1 MKKENQNIEFK
12 ESWNDEYIK
21 WICGFANAFGGT
33 IYIGINDNGDI
44 IGLNDAHKLLEDIP
58 NKVRDILGII
68 VDVNVLT
75 QDNKEYIE
83 IIVEPQLNPVNY
95 KGQYHYRS
103 GATKQELKGNALN
116 KFMLEKHGKHWDSI
130 PIMNLTIDELEEK
143 AFENFKQKASKT
155 QRISGEDLKLSNKLL
170 LENLYLLDQ
179 NLLKRAGAL
188 LFFEQ
193 PEKYITGAFIKIG
206 FFQNES
212 DLIYHDEIHGNLFH
226 QVDKTMELLLSKYM
240 SAIISYQGVNRIE
253 TFPYPESALR
263 EAVINAIVH
272 KDYSSRIPIQISV
285 YPEKI
290 IIWNPGELPKG
301 WDIKKLTS
309 EHPSYPFNPDIA
321 NAFFRAGIIESWG
334 RGILKIIKD
343 CINHG
348 LISPSYNTHFS
359 GLQIVLFYAKNKQ
372 KFAQK
377 TAQKIA
383 QKTAQKTAQKK
394 GTEKAVLIKKNEK
407 IESKKIKLQNRQK
420 NLKLIEKNNQI
431 TSVQLAN
438 ELDVSIRT
446 IASHLSD
453 LKKENILKRVGP
465 DKGGYWLIME

>member
-1 MKKENQNIEFK
+1 VKKENQNIEFK

-130 PIMNLTIDELEEK
+130 PIMNLNIDELEEK

-240 SAIISYQGVNRIE
+240 SAIISYQPQ
-253 TFPYPESALR
+253 F
-263 EAVINAIVH
+263 
-272 KDYSSRIPIQISV
+272 D
-285 YPEKI
+285 
-290 IIWNPGELPKG
+290 
-301 WDIKKLTS
+301 
-309 EHPSYPFNPDIA
+309 
-321 NAFFRAGIIESWG
+321 
-334 RGILKIIKD
+334 
-343 CINHG
+343 
-348 LISPSYNTHFS
+348 
-359 GLQIVLFYAKNKQ
+359 
-372 KFAQK
+372 
-377 TAQKIA
+377 
-383 QKTAQKTAQKK
+383 
-394 GTEKAVLIKKNEK
+394 
-407 IESKKIKLQNRQK
+407 
-420 NLKLIEKNNQI
+420 
-431 TSVQLAN
+431 
-438 ELDVSIRT
+438 
-446 IASHLSD
+446 
-453 LKKENILKRVGP
+453 
-465 DKGGYWLIME
+465 